1 MLAEEVCKNRRS
13 NNKFHCNKK
22 NTLINI
28 ARITKSAKVS
38 TYNEKGKEGP
48 KREVGKFCKNKKK
61 LTRIFIAITT
71 TTNTIK
77 YRKNKKNAN

>member
-1 MLAEEVCKNRRS
+1 MPAEEVCKNRRS
-13 NNKFHCNKK
+13 NN

-28 ARITKSAKVS
+28 ARVTKKAEVS
-38 TYNEKGKEGP
+38 TYNEKSKEGP
-48 KREVGKFCKNKKK
+48 KREVSKFCKNKK

-77 YRKNKKNAN
+77 YRKNKKNNKFSNN